1 MSRKWQITIAV
12 LVAVIVLWITMELI
26 DWAQV
31 MGEAS

>member
-12 LVAVIVLWITMELI
+12 LVAVIVLWFMVELI

>member
-1 MSRKWQITIAV
+1 MSRKWQIMIVV
-12 LVAVIVLWITMELI
+12 LVAVIVLWFMVELI